1 MTKRGEEVKTACAEV
16 REELNRKVAGALG
29 RSRLGV
35 WRRVWMQSQVC
46 LGEIAE
52 ASPQ

>member
-29 RSRLGV
+29 KKQAGRLEASPDAAAG
-35 WRRVWMQSQVC
+35 
-46 LGEIAE
+46 LFGEIAE